1 MRQPFAARF
10 ALLAPLALALAA
22 AAAPPPG
29 AGAGSARSAARA
41 APALPATA
49 WDVTMTAINGRPMPF
64 SQYRGRVL
72 LVVNTAS
79 MCGFTP
85 QYEGLQKLADSFG
98 PRGLTII
105 GVPSGDFAGQEYGS
119 NAEIKDFCETRF
131 GIRFPMTEKSVV
143 TGPQAAPFYRWA
155 ASRLGAAKTPQW
167 NFHKYLVGRDG
178 QLIDAFG
185 SRVAP
190 QSPQLTAAI
199 EAALAGKAG

>member
-1 MRQPFAARF
+1 MRHRLFARLVLA
-10 ALLAPLALALAA
+10 APLALVLAA
-22 AAAPPPG
+22 ASAPSGTAGPSAPRPAAK
-29 AGAGSARSAARA
+29 
-41 APALPATA
+41 PANGLPASA

-64 SQYRGRVL
+64 AQYRGRVL

-85 QYEGLQKLADSFG
+85 QYDGLQKLQDSYAA
-98 PRGLTII
+98 RGLTVI

-131 GIRFPMTEKSVV
+131 GIRFPMTEKAVV
-143 TGPQAAPFYRWA
+143 TGAGAVPFYRWA
-155 ASRLGAAKTPQW
+155 AARLGPQNAPQW

-178 QLIDAFG
+178 QLIAAFG
-185 SRVAP
+185 SRVTP
-190 QSPQLTAAI
+190 QSPQLTAAV